1 MLSRIAARRRHFT
14 SNEGRDEPGKWE
26 NKEAPRAKHRNHW
39 REREMIDRTAKG
51 DEDKSCLDSIRV
63 PKLAENA
70 YNRIANVP
78 NTVRYGCDQLK

>member
-1 MLSRIAARRRHFT
+1 MNRENGKIKRPLERNIEIIEER
-14 SNEGRDEPGKWE
+14 GRW
-26 NKEAPRAKHRNHW
+26 
-39 REREMIDRTAKG
+39 IDRTAKG
-51 DEDKSCLDSIRV
+51 DKDKSCLDSIRV

>member
-1 MLSRIAARRRHFT
+1 MDTPLHAMNRENWAAPSSET
-14 SNEGRDEPGKWE
+14 SKPSKRKGDG
-26 NKEAPRAKHRNHW
+26 
-39 REREMIDRTAKG
+39 TAKG

-78 NTVRYGCDQLK
+78 ILYAMDAIN

>member
-1 MLSRIAARRRHFT
+1 MNRE
-14 SNEGRDEPGKWE
+14 NGKIKRPLE
-26 NKEAPRAKHRNHW
+26 RNIEIIEEKERW
-39 REREMIDRTAKG
+39 IDRTAKG